1 MLLLSTLP
9 KTHLVNTMA
18 TRYDP
23 FPNRISEVNRWK
35 ATDQLTQFDS
45 EMCLGAAENWNLPE
59 SHVAIVRAYRKN
71 GTIMERAYKQPGHA
85 HRWMR
90 DLLRNREDFTIMTYD
105 SLQDTLPEDAFD

>member
-1 MLLLSTLP
+1 
-9 KTHLVNTMA
+9 MA
-18 TRYDP
+18 TRHDP

-71 GTIMERAYKQPGHA
+71 GTIMERAYKQTGHA

-90 DLLRNREDFTIMTYD
+90 SLLDNREDFTIMTYD

>member
-1 MLLLSTLP
+1 
-9 KTHLVNTMA
+9 MA

-45 EMCLGAAENWNLPE
+45 EMCLGAADNWNSPE
-59 SHVAIVRAYRKN
+59 SHVAIVRAYLKN
-71 GTIMERAYKQPGHA
+71 GTIRERAYKHPTYA
-85 HRWMR
+85 HKFMKS
-90 DLLRNREDFTIMTYD
+90 LLKNKEDFTLMTYD